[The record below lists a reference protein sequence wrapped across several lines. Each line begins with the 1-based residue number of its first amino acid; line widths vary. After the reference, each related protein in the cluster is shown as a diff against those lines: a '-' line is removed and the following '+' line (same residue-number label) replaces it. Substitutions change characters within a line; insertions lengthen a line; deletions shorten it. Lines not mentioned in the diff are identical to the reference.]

1 MDAVVFQFHLLVQ
14 VGVNLLTN
22 CSSAVW
28 QHTARRNMLTEK
40 PWKLLHFVYTNIQS
54 PQQIQWNNH
63 PLDLILQATLFAE
76 LRRRLLSAKGVA
88 CKTSPCTLF
97 RAVTLE

>member
-1 MDAVVFQFHLLVQ
+1 MDAVVFQFHLLIQ

-28 QHTARRNMLTEK
+28 QHTARRNMLTGK
-40 PWKLLHFVYTNIQS
+40 PWKLLHFFFFMFTQTY
-54 PQQIQWNNH
+54 H